1 MDKLQKERAKFVRQ
15 QQALAFIELA
25 SNSAIAISKAAAEGG
40 AAAPF
45 TIAATLVALAAGF
58 VAARSQAQ
66 AAAGFEKG
74 GYTGDGGK
82 SETAGVVHK
91 GEFVFTKDKTS
102 KYRSLFEAIHKGRT
116 PEMAL
121 GLGEKIIVVNNNNMD
136 QQLSRIETAI
146 REQSR
151 MNLSIDER
159 GIHGLVSHYQFKE
172 NRIRSKAK

>member
-1 MDKLQKERAKFVRQ
+1 
-15 QQALAFIELA
+15 
-25 SNSAIAISKAAAEGG
+25 
-40 AAAPF
+40 
-45 TIAATLVALAAGF
+45 
-58 VAARSQAQ
+58 
-66 AAAGFEKG
+66 
-74 GYTGDGGK
+74 
-82 SETAGVVHK
+82 
-91 GEFVFTKDKTS
+91 
-102 KYRSLFEAIHKGRT
+102 
-116 PEMAL
+116 MAL